1 MNIISIIFNKI
12 LYNQKGSGDAK
23 KVLDVLFFIQI
34 LHEITDNNES
44 TPDTLQTTLDYFL
57 SLKFKNWT

>member
-1 MNIISIIFNKI
+1 MNIISIMFNKI

-23 KVLDVLFFIQI
+23 KVLDVLFSIQI

-44 TPDTLQTTLDYFL
+44 TPDTLQTTLDEFL
-57 SLKFKNWT
+57 SLKFKN

>member
-1 MNIISIIFNKI
+1 MNIISIMFNKI

-23 KVLDVLFFIQI
+23 KVLYVLFFIQI

-44 TPDTLQTTLDYFL
+44 TPDTLQTTLDDFL
-57 SLKFKNWT
+57 SLKFKN

>member
-1 MNIISIIFNKI
+1 MNIISIMFNKI

-23 KVLDVLFFIQI
+23 NILDVLFSIQI

-44 TPDTLQTTLDYFL
+44 TPDTLQTTLDEFL
-57 SLKFKNWT
+57 SLKFKN

>member
-12 LYNQKGSGDAK
+12 LYNQNGSGDAK

-57 SLKFKNWT
+57 SLKFKN